1 MSYYL
6 EYKKKPLPPQRRI
19 RIRSS
24 SNEYEDKES
33 LPEERRVDGRRGVMA
48 VFSRASVA
56 SCPAFRLTRRNLL
69 RRVSASNPREPW
81 AQGGGGGGL
90 SVGTVLRPVDSVG
103 ESA

>member
-1 MSYYL
+1 
-6 EYKKKPLPPQRRI
+6 
-19 RIRSS
+19 
-24 SNEYEDKES
+24 
-33 LPEERRVDGRRGVMA
+33 MA

-56 SCPAFRLTRRNLL
+56 SCPAFQLTRRNLL

-103 ESA
+103 ESNASA